1 MEINERDLTLLE
13 QTNPGAFTISKVT
26 PNGIEMLYASPEA
39 ARVVGMHRW
48 RSAWTARSSSLSGCG
63 RCCATAI
70 PGITCASRRP
80 SGYE

>member
-39 ARVVGMHRW
+39 ARVVGMN
-48 RSAWTARSSSLSGCG
+48 GYD
-63 RCCATAI
+63 ATRAI
-70 PGITCASRRP
+70 REMNRP
-80 SGYE
+80 DAKSVPIIAM